1 MSINPLIDNLTINEI
16 MNKAIK
22 YELKAV
28 QNRKYVNAYQKRKIV
43 EKDEDFLKKHR
54 EYSKSYYEKNKEK
67 VNKKQLERYHNKKK
81 PILSE
86 EVK

>member
-16 MNKAIK
+16 MTKAIK

-81 PILSE
+81 PILNE
-86 EVK
+86 EVI